1 MNKEID
7 EKGKIVVLMWGGL
20 RVLRSR
26 VVLRKNRLF
35 AVDIE
40 NHQQKKVVGILHRL
54 GSGVVTFVIATSR
67 VCFVASPAYLRPFP

>member
-1 MNKEID
+1 VNKEID
-7 EKGKIVVLMWGGL
+7 EKGKIVVLMWGG
-20 RVLRSR
+20 
-26 VVLRKNRLF
+26 LRKNRLF

-67 VCFVASPAYLRPFP
+67 MFCRQSCLSTPVSIKLLVQF